1 MTGRVRVSTVA
12 GIGELA
18 VDRPPANAL
27 NLALLT
33 EILQAHAQACADG
46 ARAIV
51 LAGRPG
57 MFSGGLDV
65 PELLPQDRGAI
76 HAFWR
81 GFFDLTR
88 ALATS
93 PVPVIAAITGHC
105 PAGGAVLA
113 MHCDYRVGALG
124 NFKIGLNEV
133 AVGLPVPPSIMTA
146 FVALVGPRHAQRL
159 AMSGQLIP
167 MEEACAV
174 GLVDELAAPE
184 QVLGK
189 AREWATRLAALPPI
203 AMNRTR
209 RLARAGWAEA
219 IDPAAEAGIATDY
232 WFSTETQ
239 AGMRALVERLAKK

>member
-1 MTGRVRVSTVA
+1 MTALVRATSVA
-12 GIGELA
+12 GIGA
-18 VDRPPANAL
+18 IAMDRPPANAL
-27 NLALLT
+27 NLALVT
-33 EILQAHAQACADG
+33 QIREAHEQACADG

-51 LAGRPG
+51 LSGRPG

-65 PELLPQDRGAI
+65 PELLPQNRAAI

-93 PVPVIAAITGHC
+93 PVPVIAAVTGHC

-113 MHCDYRVGALG
+113 MHCDYRVGAQG
-124 NFKIGLNEV
+124 GFKIGLNEV

-159 AMSGQLIP
+159 ATSGQLIP
-167 MEEACAV
+167 MDEAFAV
-174 GLVDELAAPE
+174 GLVDELAPPE
-184 QVLGK
+184 QVTDK
-189 AREWATRLAALPPI
+189 ARECAARLAALPPI

-219 IDPAAEAGIATDY
+219 IDPGAEANVATDY
-232 WFSTETQ
+232 WFSAETQ